1 MQEDKSDQNFT
12 KSIFILLKDYL
23 FLKAINKVNEK
34 IDPSINEDRFCRAI
48 NRFAKICFALE
59 TVLRFGISDCSLEP
73 RDEGYNFLNFFSS
86 SLSIGLLYNFVKNF
100 SLRSY
105 EDSDQESKRIES
117 HISKI
122 HEEIRSKHL
131 RSTEQS
137 KQKYLSTITNP
148 QGELLQDLGNQN
160 DILK

>member
-23 FLKAINKVNEK
+23 FFKAINKVNEK

-59 TVLRFGISDCSLEP
+59 MVSRFSISDCSLEP
-73 RDEGYNFLNFFSS
+73 KDEGYNFSNIFSS

-100 SLRSY
+100 FHRSY

-122 HEEIRSKHL
+122 HEEIKSRHL
-131 RSTEQS
+131 RILEES

-148 QGELLQDLGNQN
+148 QGELLQNLEYQ
-160 DILK
+160 KR